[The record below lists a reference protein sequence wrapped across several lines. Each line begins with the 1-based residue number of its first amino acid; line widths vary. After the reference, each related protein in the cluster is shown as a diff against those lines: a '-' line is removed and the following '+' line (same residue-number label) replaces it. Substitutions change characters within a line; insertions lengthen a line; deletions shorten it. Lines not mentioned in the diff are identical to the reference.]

1 MIYVHLRCLK
11 RVQPDVFVA
20 QFVDFQ
26 LGIFLRDLV
35 SSPKGLRLG
44 PSLGRQ
50 RHWSELGDTERMG
63 FGGFLDQLK
72 LSWEEHTISE
82 LKVPNPFPPPK
93 CPIPIQIGSIWPYVF
108 CCCCFSMWPQDGTP
122 VNGEMGCRTRVLSI
136 GLGFDFCHIYVGIHD
151 AHMGVIWNRRLSKL
165 PVMYSLSWFGGYSL
179 GPRGVPLFCLSP
191 T

>member
-136 GLGFDFCHIYVGIHD
+136 GLGFDFCHIYVGCHD

-165 PVMYSLSWFGGYSL
+165 PVM
-179 GPRGVPLFCLSP
+179 
-191 T
+191 